1 MKEETAKERAGEV
14 AGQAK
19 KKAGQAAHA
28 TKKTAQSVRRDAEA
42 LGHKIG
48 TSGRHAVHSAQEFV
62 ESVQDV
68 RGQLS
73 QALSQQAT
81 ERPYVALGAAASLG
95 FVLAGG
101 LTIRLTSKLVGLGAR
116 LALSAA
122 VKQLVD
128 PPSA

>member
-1 MKEETAKERAGEV
+1 MKEESVKEQAGEV

-19 KKAGQAAHA
+19 KKAGQAAQA
-28 TKKTAQSVRRDAEA
+28 TKKTAQGVRRDAVE
-42 LGHKIG
+42 
-48 TSGRHAVHSAQEFV
+48 SAQEFV

-73 QALSQQAT
+73 QALSHQAS

-95 FVLAGG
+95 FILAGG